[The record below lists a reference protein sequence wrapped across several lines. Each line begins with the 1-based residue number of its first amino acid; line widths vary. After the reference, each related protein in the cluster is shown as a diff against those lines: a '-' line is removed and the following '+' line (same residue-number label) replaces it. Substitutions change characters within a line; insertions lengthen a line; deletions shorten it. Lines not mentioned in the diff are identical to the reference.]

1 MKAWLA
7 VAGTGRCV
15 HRHSV
20 VGVQRRGLNRFGC
33 AAASGRPAVTPPA
46 PPPTL
51 DDARLAQIATLLLER
66 PLFSPD
72 RRPAATPS
80 AAAAADSA
88 VQELPRLT
96 GVIFGPARR
105 SAIFADDAGHPRIAA
120 EGTRLGRFTITAIAP
135 GQVTVSSPDGSVCCA
150 RPIPAPSPPRQWP
163 LPSRWALARTRARP
177 LSFVAAA
184 GNREFRNAERVSA
197 QTPGSTGH
205 SLAAHSPAC
214 REGGYACPPAGET
227 GSTETD
233 DVRRGTACPTS
244 AAGPARWSAWCGC
257 WSARCGPVSSRCAPP
272 ADRPAA
278 AAAQQL
284 RSDPVQQRRRP
295 AEQPHRDQ

>member
-7 VAGTGRCV
+7 VAG
-15 HRHSV
+15 
-20 VGVQRRGLNRFGC
+20 L
-33 AAASGRPAVTPPA
+33 AAAFTAILWWECSAGDEPGSAAPPLRADRPSPSA

-88 VQELPRLT
+88 VQALPRLT

-135 GQVTVSSPDGSVCCA
+135 GQVTVSSPDGERVL
-150 RPIPAPSPPRQWP
+150 RPAYPGAKPPE
-163 LPSRWALARTRARP
+163 T
-177 LSFVAAA
+177 VAAA
-184 GNREFRNAERVSA
+184 LPLVR
-197 QTPGSTGH
+197 
-205 SLAAHSPAC
+205 LPA
-214 REGGYACPPAGET
+214 
-227 GSTETD
+227 
-233 DVRRGTACPTS
+233 
-244 AAGPARWSAWCGC
+244 PARG
-257 WSARCGPVSSRCAPP
+257 R
-272 ADRPAA
+272 
-278 AAAQQL
+278 
-284 RSDPVQQRRRP
+284 
-295 AEQPHRDQ
+295 